1 VSLPALTD
9 LELAGWEV
17 LAQAPGARRFT
28 PTSVRRWVLQRGV
41 RDWDAMTDLPL
52 ALRAEL
58 AGRWRIRRGAL
69 ERRYDSRDGTVG
81 LLTRLDDGQII
92 ESVSIPDEDRRTLCL
107 SSQVGCAVACRFCA
121 SGQGGVVRNLSVG
134 EILEQVLVAREAD
147 PLPLTNYVFM
157 GSGEP
162 THNLRAVVAAIELM
176 THHTGLGIG
185 ARRITVSTV
194 GHPAALEKLAEVDI
208 PFHVALSVHM
218 PTDRRREEL
227 MPGLGRSD
235 LAASLAAARERFHRN
250 GRRLMIEVVVMEGVN
265 DRDEDARA
273 FLALLE
279 GYPAIVN
286 LIPWNAVDG
295 VDLRSPKL
303 ERVATMARILQQG
316 GIAATVRRPRG
327 RDVGVACGQLKR
339 RVAGGVSRPAA
350 RPPDPADGAG
360 DRAREPS
367 APREGR

>member
-235 LAASLAAARERFHRN
+235 LAASLAAARERRCERKVRASQGRVLVN
-250 GRRLMIEVVVMEGVN
+250 G
-265 DRDEDARA
+265 
-273 FLALLE
+273 
-279 GYPAIVN
+279 
-286 LIPWNAVDG
+286 
-295 VDLRSPKL
+295 
-303 ERVATMARILQQG
+303 Q
-316 GIAATVRRPRG
+316 
-327 RDVGVACGQLKR
+327 
-339 RVAGGVSRPAA
+339 SR
-350 RPPDPADGAG
+350 
-360 DRAREPS
+360 
-367 APREGR
+367 

>member
-1 VSLPALTD
+1 VPLPALTD
-9 LELAGWEV
+9 LDLAGWQA
-17 LAQAPGARRFT
+17 LAELPGARRFT
-28 PTSVRRWVLQRGV
+28 PASVRAWVLQRGV
-41 RDWDAMTDLPL
+41 VDWEAMTDLPR

-58 AGRWRIRRGAL
+58 ASRWRIRRGAL
-69 ERRYDSRDGTVG
+69 ERRYESRDGTLG

-92 ESVSIPDEDRRTLCL
+92 ESVSIPDDGRRTLCI

-121 SGQGGVVRNLSVG
+121 SGQGGVVRNLGVG
-134 EILEQVLVAREAD
+134 EIVEQVLVAREAD

-162 THNLRAVVAAIELM
+162 THNLKAVIAAIELM
-176 THHTGLGIG
+176 THHTGLAIG

-194 GHPAALEKLAEVDI
+194 GHPAALEQLAEVEI

-218 PTDRRREEL
+218 PTDGRREQL

-250 GRRLMIEVVVMEGVN
+250 GRRLMIEVVVMAGVN

-273 FLALLE
+273 FGRLLA

-295 VDLRSPKL
+295 VDLRSPSI
-303 ERVATMARILQQG
+303 ERVTAMARILQQG

-339 RVAGGVSRPAA
+339 RVDGAISRPAA
-350 RPPDPADGAG
+350 ERAPEPGSGAG
-360 DRAREPS
+360 GLAR
-367 APREGR
+367 G